1 MKKLFDQLHI
11 TSPRNKT
18 PKAEIPPREITPR
31 ENIPREIS
39 ESTVILPPQE
49 PEDPHHL
56 RYGWIQEKSKLQETH
71 FAWASFFTI

>member
-11 TSPRNKT
+11 ISPRNKT

-31 ENIPREIS
+31 ENRSREIG

-49 PEDPHHL
+49 PEDPHSQCFL
-56 RYGWIQEKSKLQETH
+56 S
-71 FAWASFFTI
+71 FSSFFFPDFS